1 MGDLIWHEYSRFP
14 SITASVYVVWAS
26 FWGFF
31 YRKFFWDFVGGT
43 LRDPGGLQAP
53 SSSAIFVTL
62 IVKAPLIQISSMLVA
77 FVLLALEW
85 PLPLLRGT
93 RIHRT
98 LISRVILLLIQAS
111 LAVLFYQGGDGAL
124 WSLIAALCYT
134 RAIVKGEKCEE
145 ASENIGRHEKV

>member
-53 SSSAIFVTL
+53 PSSAIFVTL

-98 LISRVILLLIQAS
+98 LISRVVLLLIQAS

-134 RAIVKGEKCEE
+134 RAIVKGEICEE
-145 ASENIGRHEKV
+145 ASENMGRHEKV